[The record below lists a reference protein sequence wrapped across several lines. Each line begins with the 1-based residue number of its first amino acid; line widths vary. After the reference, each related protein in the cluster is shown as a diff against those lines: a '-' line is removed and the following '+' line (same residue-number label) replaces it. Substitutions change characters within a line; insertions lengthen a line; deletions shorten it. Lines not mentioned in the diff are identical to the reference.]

1 MTTTMSLNDLVARIC
16 RLENWSLEPAGD
28 GFVIEVPQP
37 DRRKQKVFATLIM
50 SGTEALV
57 RFTSKVGDSG
67 KIDGDRAK
75 TALQL
80 NFKMPHG
87 CMAIDRE
94 ILVFT
99 DTAPIRL
106 TTPEA
111 SGQVVRY
118 IAKQAD
124 VYERML
130 FGEDD
135 FH

>member
-16 RLENWSLEPAGD
+16 RLENWSHEPAGD

-37 DRRKQKVFATLIM
+37 DRRQQKVYATLAM

-57 RFTSKVGDSG
+57 RFTSKVGDAG

-87 CMAIDRE
+87 SMAIDRE

-99 DTAPIRL
+99 DTNPLRL

>member
-1 MTTTMSLNDLVARIC
+1 MTTTMSLGDLVARMC
-16 RLENWSLEPAGD
+16 RLENWSHEPAGD
-28 GFVIEVPQP
+28 GFVIDVPQLEK
-37 DRRKQKVFATLIM
+37 RNQRVFATTFM
-50 SGTEALV
+50 NGTDAIV

-75 TALQL
+75 SALQL

-99 DTAPIRL
+99 DTAPLRL

-124 VYERML
+124 VYEKLL
-130 FGEDD
+130 FGADD